1 VYLPPELCH
10 EAALPDNFTSDARK
24 MRDIDEYKIKS
35 PNERFTRIIDVLNN
49 IFNAPEFNQYSI
61 LLQPQMHKVVGKVLV
76 PPRLATEKGQAS
88 WDDYAFRKI
97 KHIDP
102 VQLNEEKWT
111 LVYSSDNYDRANK
124 VVEFM
129 QQASG
134 SFGIKV

>member
-1 VYLPPELCH
+1 
-10 EAALPDNFTSDARK
+10 

-35 PNERFTRIIDVLNN
+35 PNERFTRIIDVLNK
-49 IFNAPEFNQYSI
+49 IFNAPEFDQYSI
-61 LLQPQMHKVVGKVLV
+61 LLQPQMHKVAGKVLA
-76 PPRLATEKGQAS
+76 PPRLTTERGQAS

-97 KHIDP
+97 KHADP

-111 LVYSSDNYDRANK
+111 LIYSSDNYDRANK
-124 VVEFM
+124 VIEFM